1 MATTTVDEVIAKAET
16 IEIDSKTGVASKTQ
30 NGVEKENGVD
40 ALKEAA
46 SGSAG
51 KDGVECEN
59 GAKAVQEPKKEEAN
73 GEKVEVHGDQVN
85 EEKVEEVAAE
95 VEPKTGVSFPVK
107 LDDGK
112 MLNCVG
118 LRKKSM
124 LGIGIKIYGFGIPL
138 NSH

>member
-1 MATTTVDEVIAKAET
+1 MATTTIDEVIAKTQT
-16 IEIDSKTGVASKTQ
+16 IEIDPKTGVASKTQ

-46 SGSAG
+46 NGNAG
-51 KDGVECEN
+51 KDGVECKN

-73 GEKVEVHGDQVN
+73 GEKVEVNGDQ
-85 EEKVEEVAAE
+85 VEEVAVE